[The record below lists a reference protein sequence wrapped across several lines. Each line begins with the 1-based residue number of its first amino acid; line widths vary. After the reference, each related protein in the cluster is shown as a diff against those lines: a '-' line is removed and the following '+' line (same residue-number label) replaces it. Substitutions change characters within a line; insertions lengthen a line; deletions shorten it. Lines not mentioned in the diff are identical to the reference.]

1 MGIIA
6 LGVWAIS
13 GEGYKEHTVSYV
25 YFHKFQ
31 WFNEYLL
38 CQIDPKIIGRHSIN
52 LVMVMAQKKMRINPQ
67 PECSLH
73 PQNKII
79 LQKNKT

>member
-6 LGVWAIS
+6 LGVWAIG
-13 GEGYKEHTVSYV
+13 GEGYKEHTVPYV